1 MNKVIFGLILSVC
14 VLGMALIMLNEHMHK
29 EHAPVT
35 AQENTPRREEA
46 PLPPFAT
53 PQTAPATATAVTDA
67 GRNTPPD
74 ILPEPIPAPGKKT
87 PDIEPPKP
95 APQDINTVA
104 KVEQDM
110 RHQHQPAPT
119 ADTPPA
125 KQEKPKAAATAP
137 EKKETHT
144 PQKESAQ
151 KDNPKKESRQ
161 SSAEQEKKQA
171 PSSPKVT
178 KFVVFARD
186 KGATVRIVGSQAMS
200 YSTMQLHN
208 PERLVVD
215 IPGKWDIKAPG
226 IPANAAVSN
235 IRLGKEK
242 DKTRI
247 VIDLKGKMRF
257 SVTQPKERKG
267 LDVRFDQ

>member
-29 EHAPVT
+29 EPAPVT
-35 AQENTPRREEA
+35 AQESASREGEA

-53 PQTAPATATAVTDA
+53 PQGAPAPTAAVTDA
-67 GRNTPPD
+67 ERNAPPD
-74 ILPEPIPAPGKKT
+74 VLPEPIPAPEKKKPEMT
-87 PDIEPPKP
+87 PPRP

-110 RHQHQPAPT
+110 RRQNQPAAP
-119 ADTPPA
+119 ADTAPA
-125 KQEKPKAAATAP
+125 KQEKPAAAATAP
-137 EKKETHT
+137 EKKEAHNQ
-144 PQKESAQ
+144 QKESAQ
-151 KDNPKKESRQ
+151 KENPKKESRQ
-161 SSAEQEKKQA
+161 QPAEQEKKQ
-171 PSSPKVT
+171 PSPPRVT

-226 IPANAAVSN
+226 VPANAAVSN

-257 SVTQPKERKG
+257 SVSQPKERKG

>member
-29 EHAPVT
+29 EPAPVT
-35 AQENTPRREEA
+35 AKESASREEEA

-53 PQTAPATATAVTDA
+53 PQGTPAPTAAATDA

-74 ILPEPIPAPGKKT
+74 ILPDPVPAPEKKT
-87 PDIEPPKP
+87 PDMAPPKP

-110 RHQHQPAPT
+110 RRQNPPAPP
-119 ADTPPA
+119 ADAAPA
-125 KQEKPKAAATAP
+125 KQEKPKAAATPP
-137 EKKETHT
+137 EKKEAHS

-151 KDNPKKESRQ
+151 KENPKKESRQ
-161 SSAEQEKKQA
+161 PSGEQEKKQA

-186 KGATVRIVGSQAMS
+186 KGATVRIVGSQAMT

-226 IPANAAVSN
+226 VPANAAVSN

-257 SVTQPKERKG
+257 RVTQPKERKG